1 MECRGRRAVAVAIAT
16 LVVGGGACAPNG
28 SDTADPTPTT
38 TIASTTTFSPRAAL
52 SGTIVYSSD
61 ADGDDDVYVVGL
73 DDGKPVQLTNDPEKE
88 FDPDL
93 SPDGAR
99 IAYRRNPRSHSD
111 EADIWV
117 MDIDGGNK
125 RNLTNSPERS
135 NWAPAWTPD
144 GRIVFSS
151 IRNSSGELELWSM
164 DADGRDLRRMA
175 SGWCEYVDPSP
186 DGTEFVC
193 AAAVGR
199 AYDIVIVDAQGGR
212 RSVTDTPIT
221 EFAPSWSPDGAWITF
236 SRDLG
241 ERWELVRIRPDGS
254 DESVVATRGRVLD
267 MDRRRTRGVDRPRR
281 HQRGGGRRDRSRRTR
296 LPGQLHLVG
305 KLIMSRRRTRSR
317 LRSS

>member
-1 MECRGRRAVAVAIAT
+1 VECQGRGAVATAFAA
-16 LVVGGGACAPNG
+16 LVVCGGACAPNG
-28 SDTADPTPTT
+28 SNTDDSLPIS
-38 TIASTTTFSPRAAL
+38 TIATTVASTATSNPAAAP

-61 ADGDDDVYVVGL
+61 VDGDDDVYVVVL
-73 DDGKPVQLTNDPEKE
+73 DDGQPVQLTDDPEKE

-93 SPDGAR
+93 SPDGTT
-99 IAYRRNPRSHSD
+99 IAYRRNPHSHSD

-125 RNLTNSPERS
+125 RNLTNAPERS

-151 IRNSSGELELWSM
+151 IGDSSGELELWSM
-164 DADGRDLRRMA
+164 DADGGSLRRVA

-254 DESVVATRGRVLD
+254 DESVVATEGVFSTWTEDGHLVWTGVGGINITDGDGTDHVVLD
-267 MDRRRTRGVDRPRR
+267 YPANFISW
-281 HQRGGGRRDRSRRTR
+281 GGR
-296 LPGQLHLVG
+296 
-305 KLIMSRRRTRSR
+305 
-317 LRSS
+317 SSLTP

>member
-1 MECRGRRAVAVAIAT
+1 M
-16 LVVGGGACAPNG
+16 
-28 SDTADPTPTT
+28 
-38 TIASTTTFSPRAAL
+38 
-52 SGTIVYSSD
+52 YSSD
-61 ADGDDDVYVVGL
+61 VDGDDDVYVVAL
-73 DDGKPVQLTNDPEKE
+73 DDGTPVQLTNDPEKE

-93 SPDGAR
+93 SPDGAM
-99 IAYRRNPRSHSD
+99 IAYRRNPRPHSD

-151 IRNSSGELELWSM
+151 IRDSSGELELWSM
-164 DADGRDLRRMA
+164 DADGRDLRRLA

-254 DESVVATRGRVLD
+254 DESVVATE
-267 MDRRRTRGVDRPRR
+267 GVFSTWTEDG
-281 HQRGGGRRDRSRRTR
+281 HVVWTGLGGINVAEGRRDRPRRTR

-305 KLIMSRRRTRSR
+305 KLIMSRAGTRSR
-317 LRSS
+317 RSIVPIKRRRVVAGDQPHSAVRWW